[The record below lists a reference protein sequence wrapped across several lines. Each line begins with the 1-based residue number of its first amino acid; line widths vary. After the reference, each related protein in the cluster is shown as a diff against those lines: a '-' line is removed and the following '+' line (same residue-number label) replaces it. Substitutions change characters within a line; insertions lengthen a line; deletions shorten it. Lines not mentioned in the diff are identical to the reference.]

1 MFGTDWPGPR
11 NLPFPSELS
20 SSAPFELLLA
30 LISKA
35 IGGEAAGKLLLL
47 AILFGAAFT
56 SYSAA
61 PATSFIP
68 KAAAAAIYSVNPFV
82 FGRLHYGQWFLLAGY
97 AVLPWCLAR
106 IRKVLEQPHSINAVW
121 AALSLALVGALAIH
135 LTLVGLLIWASLFLS
150 YFVCAG
156 AGRMAYLR
164 RQLPSL
170 AVAAVCL
177 FAATAYW
184 TIPILA
190 GSGSEASVISSTSAG
205 DLAAYSAI
213 PDPQLGLVTN
223 LLGLYGFWA
232 EATGRFTSMKSFV
245 PGWPAILAGSG
256 SEASV
261 ISNTSAADLAAYSA
275 IPDPQLGLV
284 PNLLGLYGFWAEAT
298 GRFTSMKSFVPIWPA
313 FLAVILVGCGVG
325 IVAAVRQNKGLRPL
339 AIGLALAA
347 LAALVLEM
355 GVSSPVTAPIV
366 SWLDSHLT
374 IYRGMRDAGKWAAML
389 ALIYSQL
396 ASMGAEAMATRLRV
410 LKRPRLPTEWV
421 AAVLSAVVL
430 AVPLYYGNGL
440 LFGMHGE
447 IKPSSY
453 PSGWYA
459 ADAALSSDPRPGRTL
474 FLPWHEYMSYSF
486 VRNQNSVVAP
496 PAPMFFSVPILRS
509 MNPEVPG
516 VEGPVTRDQA
526 TVDGLVAAGANAQW
540 APDLASLGVKYVLL
554 AHELDWGSFKYL
566 DSQTS
571 MVKVRDFGPITMY
584 RNLLVP

>member
-1 MFGTDWPGPR
+1 MALRSGPPRRFSLLRLAPSGLTKEPVPGLLWAAFLTLSIASPWLSHGYLFGTDWPGPR

-106 IRKVLEQPHSINAVW
+106 IRKFLDQPHPSNAVW

-156 AGRMAYLR
+156 AGRIAYLR
-164 RQLPSL
+164 RHLPSI

-213 PDPQLGLVTN
+213 PDPQLGLVPN

-245 PGWPAILAGSG
+245 PGWPA
-256 SEASV
+256 
-261 ISNTSAADLAAYSA
+261 
-275 IPDPQLGLV
+275 
-284 PNLLGLYGFWAEAT
+284 
-298 GRFTSMKSFVPIWPA
+298 

-325 IVAAVRQNKGLRPL
+325 IVSAVRQYKGLRPL
-339 AIGLALAA
+339 AIGLALAG
-347 LAALVLEM
+347 LAGLILEM

-396 ASMGAEAMATRLRV
+396 ASIGAEAVVTRLR
-410 LKRPRLPTEWV
+410 LSIRPQLRAKWV
-421 AAVLSAVVL
+421 AAMLSAVVL
-430 AVPLYYGNGL
+430 AAPLYYGNGL

-453 PSGWYA
+453 PAGWYA
-459 ADAALSSDPRPGRTL
+459 ADTALSSDPRPGLTL
-474 FLPWHEYMSYSF
+474 FLPWHEYMTFSF
-486 VRNQNSVVAP
+486 VRNQNSVIAP
-496 PAPMFFSVPILRS
+496 PAPTFFSVPILRS

-516 VEGPVTRDQA
+516 VATPPTRDQA
-526 TVDGLVAAGANAQW
+526 SVDELVASAGGARW

-554 AHELDWGSFKYL
+554 AHELDWDSYRYL
-566 DSQTS
+566 DSQPS
-571 MVKVRDFGPITMY
+571 MVKVRDFGTITLY
-584 RNLLVP
+584 RNLLFP

>member
-1 MFGTDWPGPR
+1 MALRSGPPRRFSLRLAPSGLTKEPVPGLLWAAFLTLSIASPWLSHGYLFGTDWPGPR

-164 RQLPSL
+164 RQLPSI

-213 PDPQLGLVTN
+213 PDPQLGLVPN

-245 PGWPAILAGSG
+245 PGWPA
-256 SEASV
+256 
-261 ISNTSAADLAAYSA
+261 
-275 IPDPQLGLV
+275 
-284 PNLLGLYGFWAEAT
+284 
-298 GRFTSMKSFVPIWPA
+298 

-325 IVAAVRQNKGLRPL
+325 IVSAVRQNKGLRPL
-339 AIGLALAA
+339 AIGLALAG
-347 LAALVLEM
+347 LAGLILEM